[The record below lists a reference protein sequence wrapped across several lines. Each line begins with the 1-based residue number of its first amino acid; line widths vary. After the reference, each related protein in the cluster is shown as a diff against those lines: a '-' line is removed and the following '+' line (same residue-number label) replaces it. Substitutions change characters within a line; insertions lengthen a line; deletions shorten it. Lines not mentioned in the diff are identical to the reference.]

1 MTASQLVQAP
11 PSPDNDCDD
20 DKMMR
25 SMMMMMMTTA
35 TTDHL
40 QRRSWSWSLG
50 PSSSPPQAPLRLS
63 RQWHTINDLQM
74 MMIDE
79 WSPDDHQII
88 TIDNN
93 CMSLPPLRLRREWHT
108 IIQSTPLRRNSWWSP
123 NYQMMNRWSDDHQ
136 ITRWSPDDH
145 QMITRWSDNT
155 NIWRAFDDEPAFLFL
170 SVSCPLISRSE
181 GYPED
186 RGCIKT
192 GWQR

>member
-1 MTASQLVQAP
+1 MFHSSSYSLTSPATWPP
-11 PSPDNDCDD
+11 PSWCGRRQVLI
-20 DKMMR
+20 MIV
-25 SMMMMMMTTA
+25 MMTRWRGRWWWWWLWQRQRQ
-35 TTDHL
+35 TTCSGEADL
-40 QRRSWSWSLG
+40 GRSVRALLLHR
-50 PSSSPPQAPLRLS
+50 LRWGWAGS
-63 RQWHTINDLQM
+63 GIQT
-74 MMIDE
+74 MITG
-79 WSPDDHQII
+79 WSPNN
-88 TIDNN
+88 NN
-93 CMSLPPLRLRREWHT
+93 CTSLPPLRLRREWHT

-136 ITRWSPDDH
+136 
-145 QMITRWSDNT
+145 ITRWSDNT